1 MRRRHQ
7 RRVGVIPVSHVRG
20 AFDDRVPQVG
30 GVPVWRRVR
39 QR

>member
-1 MRRRHQ
+1 MGRRHQ
-7 RRVGVIPVSHVRG
+7 GRVSVIPVPQIRG
-20 AFDDRVPQVG
+20 TFDNRVPQIS